1 MPVPFQPSLP
11 GPPCFDAARNAWILS
26 RYADVS
32 AALRETSLGQST
44 ACNGPAAPNGSAHH
58 ARPDADAQAD
68 MARMGTAAW
77 RRHMEESLHIRLRET
92 RGRRRIDLVR
102 DILHPWATTMLVT
115 LNGGEAIY
123 SRRLAQICE
132 LLFYGPAASAR
143 LLQELNPQPA
153 AGASAAEQELD
164 RMLDGRQLL
173 LSKAT
178 FLGLTQT
185 VPSFLAKAWLDL
197 MKCPDQ
203 TAKLI
208 DNPKLMPNA
217 TEELLRYA
225 GVVHTLYRRSTREIC
240 IGDVRIE
247 EGQLVILEIDSA
259 NFDPD
264 RFEHSQR
271 LDVTR
276 AAAGHLGL
284 GSSTHAGAEPF
295 LVRMACSVATPML
308 LGARPLLAHNREVV
322 WTGDR
327 TVMWPVCVPVRFSA
341 AEFA

>member
-1 MPVPFQPSLP
+1 
-11 GPPCFDAARNAWILS
+11 
-26 RYADVS
+26 
-32 AALRETSLGQST
+32 
-44 ACNGPAAPNGSAHH
+44 
-58 ARPDADAQAD
+58 
-68 MARMGTAAW
+68 
-77 RRHMEESLHIRLRET
+77 
-92 RGRRRIDLVR
+92 VR
-102 DILHPWATTMLVT
+102 DIIHPWATTMLVT

-132 LLFYGPAASAR
+132 LLFYGPAAGAR
-143 LLQELNPQPA
+143 LLQELNPEPA
-153 AGASAAEQELD
+153 RGASAPEQELD

-173 LSKAT
+173 LSKST

-185 VPSFLAKAWLDL
+185 MPSFLAKAWLAL

-208 DNPKLMPNA
+208 GNPKLMPNA

-225 GVVHTLYRRSTREIC
+225 GVVHTLYRRSIREMC
-240 IGDVRIE
+240 IGGVPIQA
-247 EGQLVILEIDSA
+247 GQLVILEIDSA

-264 RFEHSQR
+264 RFDRSER

-284 GSSTHAGAEPF
+284 GSSLHEGVGPF
-295 LVRMACSVATPML
+295 LARMACSVATPML
-308 LGARPLLAHNREVV
+308 LAARPLLAHNREVV

-327 TVMWPVCVPVRFSA
+327 TVLWPMSVPVRFASA
-341 AEFA
+341 ELA

>member
-1 MPVPFQPSLP
+1 
-11 GPPCFDAARNAWILS
+11 
-26 RYADVS
+26 
-32 AALRETSLGQST
+32 
-44 ACNGPAAPNGSAHH
+44 
-58 ARPDADAQAD
+58 
-68 MARMGTAAW
+68 
-77 RRHMEESLHIRLRET
+77 MEESLHIRFRQA

-102 DILHPWATTMLVT
+102 DIIHPWATTMLVT

-143 LLQELNPQPA
+143 LLHELNPQPA
-153 AGASAAEQELD
+153 KGVSAPEQELD

-173 LSKAT
+173 LSKPT
-178 FLGLTQT
+178 FFGLTQT
-185 VPSFLAKAWLDL
+185 MPSFLAKAWLAL

-225 GVVHTLYRRSTREIC
+225 GVVHTVYRRSTREMN
-240 IGDVRIE
+240 IGDVQIH

-264 RFEHSQR
+264 RFERSER

-276 AAAGHLGL
+276 MAASHLGL
-284 GSSTHAGAEPF
+284 RSGLHSCVGSF
-295 LVRMACSVATPML
+295 LARMACSVATPML
-308 LGARPLLAHNREVV
+308 LAARPLLAHNREVV
-322 WTGDR
+322 WTGDS
-327 TVMWPVCVPVRFSA
+327 TVLWPMCVPVRFSS
-341 AEFA
+341 AELA